1 MPLAKPSSR
10 RKVSSASSLGE
21 SSVSSRTYSP
31 VPRYHRVTKVPLAV
45 SVAAFLVVVAVIIG
59 TMAASSMQR
68 DDEMLRAE
76 LERVQQN
83 LSDRVSRL
91 EQAALPAAQP
101 TAPVPKPV
109 SNTALPVTVT
119 ATQLNGMHAVVD
131 ATKWNKSAATQTVE
145 YRDTE
150 HGVLLKLPYNPQW
163 GNEMYKV
170 APYEVEG
177 GVLWFGPLMVDPLN
191 VGDTRFSRMYKL
203 EIGPK
208 MSYQDVFKKY
218 ATENPRPAPY
228 QPIKQRD
235 LAAGNLTAEVYTIP
249 EREMIGTAEYVVF
262 SGKKFNYTL
271 STFSNNTKLTSQ
283 DLAVFSN
290 VIVSLRAI

>member
-1 MPLAKPSSR
+1 
-10 RKVSSASSLGE
+10 
-21 SSVSSRTYSP
+21 
-31 VPRYHRVTKVPLAV
+31 
-45 SVAAFLVVVAVIIG
+45 
-59 TMAASSMQR
+59 
-68 DDEMLRAE
+68 
-76 LERVQQN
+76 
-83 LSDRVSRL
+83 
-91 EQAALPAAQP
+91 
-101 TAPVPKPV
+101 
-109 SNTALPVTVT
+109 
-119 ATQLNGMHAVVD
+119 
-131 ATKWNKSAATQTVE
+131 
-145 YRDTE
+145 
-150 HGVLLKLPYNPQW
+150 
-163 GNEMYKV
+163 MYKV